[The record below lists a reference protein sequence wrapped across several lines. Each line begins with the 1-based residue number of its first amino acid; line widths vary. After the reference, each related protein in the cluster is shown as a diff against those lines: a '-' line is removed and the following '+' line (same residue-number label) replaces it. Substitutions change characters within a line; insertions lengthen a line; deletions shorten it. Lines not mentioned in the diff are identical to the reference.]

1 MNFCDKVNL
10 FGNGSLSFSKGCC
23 SKFYLI
29 NVRGLNI
36 TKKFVV
42 SFLSL
47 GSEINS
53 ITPNDIIEII
63 QPTVHVL
70 DLTDMLI

>member
-23 SKFYLI
+23 SKFYL
-29 NVRGLNI
+29 
-36 TKKFVV
+36 